1 MIQRLHRRF
10 QRPIIILCAILAVG
24 LPALVLANEK
34 AIGKKA
40 LEFVL
45 SDQYEQRWTWNRHWK
60 GKHTVLVLSDWKGSD
75 YTAQWTTPLAKRFK
89 DRVQFVALADVS
101 LAPSFLRS
109 YLRDKFKEAYANSIL
124 LDWEGDVFTY
134 YVAQP
139 SLPNV
144 IYVAPD
150 GVVKLHTWGK
160 GASDHVDAFATEL
173 EKLLSSP

>member
-1 MIQRLHRRF
+1 MIMFTRTTLGRV
-10 QRPIIILCAILAVG
+10 IIALCTAAAIAI
-24 LPALVLANEK
+24 PAWSVATEK

-45 SDQYEQRWTWNRHWK
+45 ADQYEQRWTWNRHWK
-60 GKHTVLVLSDWKGSD
+60 GKPTVLVLSDWKGSD
-75 YTAQWTTPLAKRFK
+75 FTSQWTTPLTQRFK

-109 YLRDKFKEAYANSIL
+109 YLRDKFKEAYKNSIL
-124 LDWEGDVFTY
+124 LDWDGDVFSY
-134 YVAQP
+134 YVVQP

-150 GVVKLHTWGK
+150 GYVKLHTWGK
-160 GASDHVDAFATEL
+160 GASDHVEAFAVEL
-173 EKLLSSP
+173 EKLLSTP